1 MCTYVYIH
9 GHDVI
14 HPNNVSANRY
24 VLKRKHFQ
32 DDQLVDNRTTD
43 NGPSATPS
51 EDEPPPAKR
60 HKKQRG
66 QNKHRPRAAK
76 ISLSEMLCP
85 SLYHG
90 NPPSSS
96 SSTPPS
102 PACKFGERCRYCHDC
117 ATFLS
122 TKPPDLGDHCYIFET
137 FGRCQYGLACR
148 YGNSHMTSD
157 HRNVTNE
164 ELFDPHRVATTINVI
179 TRSLQE
185 KLRKRKL
192 ELPKSEAFLRS
203 IGSATSKGG
212 RKDAKERGE
221 GEMKSVGG
229 GGGTGEGSMQEI
241 TEDMQSGNSVGA
253 SYTEQSCSS
262 IQSFTEDGTKMAEGD
277 SATCSSEGA
286 QEVVG
291 CEGVGEGVRDGGV
304 RGEDGESDGGRVT
317 GDEGTGVKEGGRMQ
331 RREERE
337 R

>member
-1 MCTYVYIH
+1 
-9 GHDVI
+9 
-14 HPNNVSANRY
+14 
-24 VLKRKHFQ
+24 
-32 DDQLVDNRTTD
+32 
-43 NGPSATPS
+43 
-51 EDEPPPAKR
+51 
-60 HKKQRG
+60 
-66 QNKHRPRAAK
+66 
-76 ISLSEMLCP
+76 
-85 SLYHG
+85 
-90 NPPSSS
+90 
-96 SSTPPS
+96 
-102 PACKFGERCRYCHDC
+102 
-117 ATFLS
+117 
-122 TKPPDLGDHCYIFET
+122 
-137 FGRCQYGLACR
+137 
-148 YGNSHMTSD
+148 MTSD

-317 GDEGTGVKEGGRMQ
+317 GDEGTGVKEGGSSGGEGVGVAKTIGAITDEDLIRLQPSEKRKVSLKKDACTMYIHVHVYVHCTLCAYCDSGL
-331 RREERE
+331 
-337 R
+337 